1 MRRDYTDK
9 ELLAMKEIAEIL
21 KENKGTN
28 NKLSRFDYFL
38 LGGISFDEALS
49 AIYHFRKL
57 GVIIDNEYYLLNNYI
72 TAERKI
78 EVLRNKHA
86 ILSTRFMFSNKII
99 TDVEKEVIWNQL
111 INAGIKEKDID
122 DIVFSAA
129 VREYAI
135 RNGYVKQIKK
145 NTCKTKTLKK

>member
-9 ELLAMKEIAEIL
+9 ELLAMKRIAAIL

-49 AIYHFRKL
+49 AIYYFKKL
-57 GVIIDNEYYLLNNYI
+57 GKIIDNEYYLLNNYI
-72 TAERKI
+72 TAERKV
-78 EVLRNKHA
+78 EVLKNKHA
-86 ILSTRFMFSNKII
+86 ILSIRYMFSNKII

-111 INAGIKEKDID
+111 INAGVKEKDID

>member
-9 ELLAMKEIAEIL
+9 ELLATKRIAAIL

-49 AIYHFRKL
+49 AIYYFKKL
-57 GVIIDNEYYLLNNYI
+57 GKIIDNEYYLLNNYI
-72 TAERKI
+72 TAERKV
-78 EVLRNKHA
+78 EVLKNKLA
-86 ILSTRFMFSNKII
+86 ILSTRYIFSNKII

-135 RNGYVKQIKK
+135 RNGYVKQIKN
-145 NTCKTKTLKK
+145 NTSKTKTLKK

>member
-9 ELLAMKEIAEIL
+9 ELLAMKRIAAIL

-49 AIYHFRKL
+49 AIYYFKKL
-57 GVIIDNEYYLLNNYI
+57 GKIIDNEYYLLNNYI
-72 TAERKI
+72 TAERKV
-78 EVLRNKHA
+78 EVLKNKLA
-86 ILSTRFMFSNKII
+86 ILSTRYIFSNKII

-135 RNGYVKQIKK
+135 RNGYVKQIKN
-145 NTCKTKTLKK
+145 NTSKTKTLKK